1 MEKQQADE
9 LRLSAVIG
17 INGTYKRCVVMHPD
31 NQRLIFAL
39 GYSVVVRDLKC
50 SSETFLCGHDNRVTC
65 IAVSKDG
72 KYLASGQMTHPG
84 FVADIIIWSLE
95 DLVELGRLSF
105 HKVSVECLDFS
116 CDGKFL
122 ASLGGESCN
131 TLVLWSVE
139 ERKALCG
146 TSAALETAKTAT
158 AGILLFCSAGASHVR
173 IWEID
178 AATKKMTPRE
188 CNLGKL
194 RRTCNSLVLHPAD
207 EFVYCGTQ
215 SGDILE
221 ISLRTGLF
229 KRSGPPKRQLEAGVT
244 AMVLV
249 RSQLFAGTE
258 DGQLL
263 RLDTD
268 KLSPASLCQV
278 SGAITSL
285 VAAPDSTML
294 WAATSANNLYRIDAR
309 TLTPHLKHSAH
320 VGSINEATFPE
331 DCSQILATCSTS
343 DVRIW
348 DMKSYREILRIQLPG
363 VECLCVAFAPDG
375 SSIISGWK
383 DGRIRAFTPETG
395 KLLFC
400 IEQAHKDGV
409 TAVAATRVGRRLVSG
424 GLSGQF
430 RVWDIHSKS
439 QEMLASKKEHRGR
452 ICSLR
457 LRRNDMHVCN
467 SEHTRKLTESRLRF
481 PVRFA
486 IGFPK
491 QRQSATYCADEVHIL
506 ATGSDRKV
514 HYFDALDG
522 TKIREFE
529 VADEGDVHCI
539 TYDPKASVVCTGGD
553 DRFLRLWD
561 YVSGDC
567 VAQARWHADTV
578 RCACFSPDGR
588 VLVSGGDSGVIHFW
602 QIPEQFR
609 LQNTGVE
616 P

>member
-1 MEKQQADE
+1 MESKQTDD

-17 INGTYKRCVVMHPD
+17 INGTSKRCVVMHPD

-39 GYSVVVRDLKC
+39 GYSVVVRDLKY
-50 SSETFLCGHDNRVTC
+50 SSEAFLCGHDNRVTC

-95 DLVELGRLSF
+95 NF

-139 ERKALCG
+139 ERKALCR
-146 TSAALETAKTAT
+146 TAAALDSSKCLTFYNKSPNM
-158 AGILLFCSAGASHVR
+158 LVSAGASHVR

-178 AATKKMTPRE
+178 AATKKMTPRD

-229 KRSGPPKRQLEAGVT
+229 TRSGPPKRQLEAGVT
-244 AMVLV
+244 AVALV

-263 RLDTD
+263 RLGTD
-268 KLSPASLCQV
+268 RLSPASLCQV

-285 VAAPDSTML
+285 VAAPDSSML
-294 WAATSANNLYRIDAR
+294 WVATSANNLYRIDAR

-320 VGSINEATFPE
+320 VGSINQATFPE
-331 DCSQILATCSTS
+331 ECSQVVATCSLS

-348 DMKSYREILRIQLPG
+348 DVKTYKEILRIQLPG
-363 VECLCVAFAPDG
+363 VECLCVDFAPDG
-375 SSIISGWK
+375 SSIITGWK

-409 TAVAATRVGRRLVSG
+409 TAIAATRVGKRLVSG
-424 GLSGQF
+424 GMSIQALTAAEDGTII
-430 RVWDIHSKS
+430 VWDMATYTSILS
-439 QEMLASKKEHRGR
+439 
-452 ICSLR
+452 I
-457 LRRNDMHVCN
+457 N
-467 SEHTRKLTESRLRF
+467 ESTIFR
-481 PVRFA
+481 
-486 IGFPK
+486 
-491 QRQSATYCADEVHIL
+491 SATYCADEVHIV

-522 TKIREFE
+522 
-529 VADEGDVHCI
+529 
-539 TYDPKASVVCTGGD
+539 GD
-553 DRFLRLWD
+553 DRFLRLWEYD
-561 YVSGDC
+561 SGNC
-567 VAQARWHADTV
+567 IAQARWHADTV
-578 RCACFSPDGR
+578 RCACFSPDGS

-602 QIPEQFR
+602 QISEQLH
-609 LQNTGVE
+609 LQNTAGE
-616 P
+616 